1 MALEW
6 LKGKYNEVSSS
17 LRNEVS
23 KIKNKQFLESVLAGT
38 VVVAYAD
45 GTVSSEEKTKL
56 MGFIRN
62 NELLS
67 VYDTD
72 VVINGFNKFMSK
84 YEFDRGIGE
93 MECLA
98 VVGKLKG
105 KEPEARLLV
114 RVCCAISAAD
124 GDFDESEKKAVRS
137 ICSELG
143 LNPAD
148 FDLA

>member
-23 KIKNKQFLESVLAGT
+23 KIKNKQFLESVIAGT

-45 GTVSSEEKTKL
+45 GSVSSEEKTKL
-56 MGFIRN
+56 MEFIRN
-62 NELLS
+62 NDVLS

-72 VVINGFNKFMSK
+72 IVISTFNKYMAK
-84 YEFDRGIGE
+84 YEFDRSIGE
-93 MECLA
+93 MECLSI
-98 VVGKLKG
+98 VGKLKS
-105 KEPEARLLV
+105 KETEARLLV

-124 GDFDESEKKAVRS
+124 DNFDENEKKAVRS
-137 ICSELG
+137 ICVELG

-148 FDLA
+148 FDLT